1 MTTMFD
7 VGNKIAAKA
16 VQLCRPEVIAA
27 YPITPQTVIVEELA
41 RMVEAGELSAEYLR
55 VESEHSVMAATVAAA
70 SMGVRTFTATSS
82 QGLAYM
88 HEMLHWAGL
97 SRLPVVMI
105 NVNRALGPGWSI
117 WVDETDSMSQ
127 RDTGWIQIY
136 CSTAQEIFD
145 TVIQSFKLAEHSDV
159 QLPVMINYSAF
170 TISHTMMTAEIL
182 TQEDVDGFVPP
193 FKPYWRLDWKN
204 PITFGNVISDEYAME
219 MRHSMYRGMEAA
231 KRLIPEI
238 AREYE
243 QKFGR
248 YHGGLTEE
256 YRLDDAEY
264 VILAMAAIGSE
275 AKVSV
280 DNLRAMGYKVGL
292 ARVRVVRPFP
302 VEDLRRIGKGRSLI
316 VLDRNIS
323 VGSGG
328 MVYHET
334 RSAVMGVEGC
344 KVYGYLAGVGG
355 RDVTFEDVEGMA
367 LQVINGEASP
377 DMAGWWDL
385 KNTEDK

>member
-1 MTTMFD
+1 MTQMFD

-55 VESEHSVMAATVAAA
+55 VESEHSVMAATCAAA

-88 HEMLHWAGL
+88 HEMLHWASL
-97 SRLPVVMI
+97 SRLPIVMI

-127 RDTGWIQIY
+127 RDTGWLQIY

-145 TVIQSFKLAEHSDV
+145 TVIQSFKLAEHRDV

-170 TISHTMMTAEIL
+170 TISHTMMPADIL
-182 TQEDVDGFVPP
+182 SQEDVDAFLPP
-193 FKPYWRLDWKN
+193 FKPYWKLDWRN
-204 PITFGNVISDEYAME
+204 PVTFGNVLSDEYHME
-219 MRHSMYRGMEAA
+219 KRYTMQQGMERA
-231 KRLIPEI
+231 KQLIPEI

-248 YHGGLTEE
+248 YHGGLIEE
-256 YRLDDAEY
+256 YRTDDAPY
-264 VILAMAAIGSE
+264 VLLATAAIGSE
-275 AKVSV
+275 AKVAV
-280 DNLRAMGYKVGL
+280 DNLREKGYKVGL
-292 ARVRVVRPFP
+292 ARVRVIRPFP
-302 VEDLRRIGKGRSLI
+302 DEELRRLGKGRSLI

-328 MVYHET
+328 IVYHET
-334 RSAVMGVEGC
+334 RSAVLGVDGC

-355 RDVTFEDVEGMA
+355 RDVTYEDIEGMA
-367 LQVINGEASP
+367 LQVVNGEMKP
-377 DMAGWWDL
+377 DVVGWWDL
-385 KNTEDK
+385 KTTGGN

>member
-1 MTTMFD
+1 MTQMFD

-55 VESEHSVMAATVAAA
+55 VESEHSVMAATCAAA

-82 QGLAYM
+82 QGLAFM
-88 HEMLHWAGL
+88 HEMLHWASL
-97 SRLPVVMI
+97 SRLPIVMI

-127 RDTGWIQIY
+127 RDTGWLQIY

-145 TVIQSFKLAEHSDV
+145 TVIQSFKLAEHRDV

-170 TISHTMMTAEIL
+170 TISHTMMPTDVL
-182 TQEDVDGFVPP
+182 SQEDVDAFLPP
-193 FKPYWRLDWKN
+193 FKPYWKLDWRN
-204 PITFGNVISDEYAME
+204 PVTFGNVLSDEYHME
-219 MRHSMYRGMEAA
+219 KRYTMQQGMERA
-231 KRLIPEI
+231 KQLIPEI

-243 QKFGR
+243 QRFGR
-248 YHGGLTEE
+248 YHGGLIEE
-256 YRLDDAEY
+256 YRVDDAQY
-264 VILAMAAIGSE
+264 VLLATSAVGSE
-275 AKVSV
+275 AKVAV
-280 DNLRAMGYKVGL
+280 DNLREKGYKVGL
-292 ARVRVVRPFP
+292 ARVRVIRPFP
-302 VEDLRRIGKGRSLI
+302 DEELRRLGKGRSLI

-328 MVYHET
+328 VVYHET
-334 RSAVMGVEGC
+334 RSAVLGVEGC

-355 RDVTFEDVEGMA
+355 RDVTYEDIEGMA
-367 LQVINGEASP
+367 LQVVNGEMKP
-377 DMAGWWDL
+377 DVVGWWDL
-385 KNTEDK
+385 KTTGGN

>member
-55 VESEHSVMAATVAAA
+55 VESEHSVMAATCAAA

-82 QGLAYM
+82 QGLAFM
-88 HEMLHWAGL
+88 HEMLHWASL
-97 SRLPVVMI
+97 SRLPIVMI

-136 CSTAQEIFD
+136 CSSAQEIFD
-145 TVIQSFKLAEHSDV
+145 TVIQSFKLAEHRDV

-170 TISHTMMTAEIL
+170 TISHTMMPAQTIS
-182 TQEDVDGFVPP
+182 QSDVDSFLPS
-193 FKPYWRLDWKN
+193 FKPYWKLDWRN
-204 PITFGNVISDEYAME
+204 PVTFGNVLSDEYHME
-219 MRHSMYRGMEAA
+219 KRCTMQQGMERA
-231 KRLIPEI
+231 KQLIPEI

-243 QKFGR
+243 QRFGR
-248 YHGGLTEE
+248 YHGGLLEE
-256 YRLDDAEY
+256 YRISDAQY
-264 VILAMAAIGSE
+264 VLLATSAIGSE
-275 AKVSV
+275 AKVAV
-280 DNLRAMGYKVGL
+280 DNLREKGCRAGL
-292 ARVRVVRPFP
+292 ARLRVFRPFP
-302 VEDLRRIGKGRSLI
+302 QEQLRRIAQDRTLI

-328 MVYHET
+328 IVCHET
-334 RSAVMGVEGC
+334 RSAVLGVPGC
-344 KVYGYLAGVGG
+344 KVFGFLAGVGG
-355 RDVTFEDVEGMA
+355 RDVTYEDVEGMVLRVA
-367 LQVINGEASP
+367 DGAMDPHAVA
-377 DMAGWWDL
+377 WWDL
-385 KNTEDK
+385 KTTGGN

>member
-41 RMVEAGELSAEYLR
+41 RMVEVGELSAEYLR
-55 VESEHSVMAATVAAA
+55 VESEHSVMAATCSAA

-88 HEMLHWAGL
+88 HEMLHWASL
-97 SRLPVVMI
+97 SRLPIVMI

-117 WVDETDSMSQ
+117 WVDELDSMAQ
-127 RDTGWIQIY
+127 RDTGWLQIY

-145 TVIQSFKLAEHSDV
+145 TVIQSFKLAEHRDV

-170 TISHTMMTAEIL
+170 TISHTMMPAEIL
-182 TQEDVDGFVPP
+182 SQEEVDAFLPR
-193 FKPYWRLDWKN
+193 FKPYWRLDWRN
-204 PITFGNVISDEYAME
+204 PVTFGNVLSDEYHME
-219 MRHSMYRGMEAA
+219 KRYTMQQSMERA
-231 KRLIPEI
+231 KQLIPEI

-248 YHGGLTEE
+248 YHGGLIED
-256 YRLDDAEY
+256 YRLDDAQH
-264 VILAMAAIGSE
+264 VLLATAAIGSE
-275 AKVSV
+275 AKVAV
-280 DNLRAMGYKVGL
+280 DNLREQGHKVGL
-292 ARVRVVRPFP
+292 ARVRVIRPFP
-302 VEDLRRIGKGRSLI
+302 DEEMRRIGKGRNLI

-328 MVYHET
+328 IVYHET
-334 RSAVMGVEGC
+334 RSAVLGVPGC
-344 KVYGYLAGVGG
+344 KVYGYLCGVGG
-355 RDVTFEDVEGMA
+355 RDVTYEDIEGMT
-367 LQVINGEASP
+367 LQVINGKMDP
-377 DMAGWWDL
+377 DVVGWWDL
-385 KNTEDK
+385 KTTGGN

>member
-55 VESEHSVMAATVAAA
+55 VESEHSVMAATCAAA

-88 HEMLHWAGL
+88 HEMLHWASL
-97 SRLPVVMI
+97 SRLPIVMI

-127 RDTGWIQIY
+127 RDTGWLQIY
-136 CSTAQEIFD
+136 CSSAQEIFD
-145 TVIQSFKLAEHSDV
+145 TVIQSFKLAEHKDV

-170 TISHTMMTAEIL
+170 TISHTMMPAEIL
-182 TQEDVDGFVPP
+182 TQEEVDAYLPP
-193 FKPYWRLDWKN
+193 FKPYWKLDWRN
-204 PITFGNVISDEYAME
+204 PVTFGNVISDEYAME
-219 MRHSMYRGMEAA
+219 KRYTMYQGMEAA

-248 YHGGLTEE
+248 YHGGLIEE
-256 YRLDDAEY
+256 YRTDDADY
-264 VILAMAAIGSE
+264 IILALAAIGSE

-280 DNLRAMGYKVGL
+280 DNLRNMGYKVGL
-292 ARVRVVRPFP
+292 GRVRAIRPFP
-302 VEDLRRIGKGRSLI
+302 AEELRRIGKGKTLI
-316 VLDRNIS
+316 ALDRNIS

-328 MVYHET
+328 VLYHET
-334 RSAVMGVEGC
+334 RSAVLGVEGC
-344 KVYGYLAGVGG
+344 KVYGYFAGVGG
-355 RDVTFEDVEGMA
+355 RDVTYEDIEGIVM
-367 LQVINGEASP
+367 QVMKGEANP
-377 DMAGWWDL
+377 DVAGWWDL
-385 KNTEDK
+385 KDTEGK

>member
-1 MTTMFD
+1 MTQMFD

-55 VESEHSVMAATVAAA
+55 VESEHSVMAATCAAA

-82 QGLAYM
+82 QGLAFM
-88 HEMLHWAGL
+88 HEMLHWASL
-97 SRLPVVMI
+97 SRLPIVMI

-127 RDTGWIQIY
+127 RDTGWLQIY

-145 TVIQSFKLAEHSDV
+145 TVIQSFKLAEHKDV

-170 TISHTMMTAEIL
+170 TISHTMMPADIL
-182 TQEDVDGFVPP
+182 SQEDVDAFLPP
-193 FKPYWRLDWKN
+193 FKPYWKLDWRN
-204 PITFGNVISDEYAME
+204 PVTFGNVLSDEYHME
-219 MRHSMYRGMEAA
+219 KRYTMQQGMERA
-231 KRLIPEI
+231 KQLIPEI

-248 YHGGLTEE
+248 YHGGLIEE
-256 YRLDDAEY
+256 YRTDDAPY
-264 VILAMAAIGSE
+264 VLLATAAIGSE
-275 AKVSV
+275 AKVAV
-280 DNLRAMGYKVGL
+280 DNLREKGYKVGL
-292 ARVRVVRPFP
+292 ARVRVIRPFP
-302 VEDLRRIGKGRSLI
+302 DEEMRRIGKGRNLI

-328 MVYHET
+328 IVYHET
-334 RSAVMGVEGC
+334 RSAVLGVEGC

-355 RDVTFEDVEGMA
+355 RDVTYEDIEAMA
-367 LQVINGEASP
+367 LQVVNGEMKP
-377 DMAGWWDL
+377 DVVGWWDL
-385 KNTEDK
+385 KTTGGN

>member
-7 VGNKIAAKA
+7 VGNKVAAKA

-41 RMVEAGELSAEYLR
+41 RMVEVGELSAEYLR
-55 VESEHSVMAATVAAA
+55 VESEHSVMAATCAVA
-70 SMGVRTFTATSS
+70 SMGLRTFTATSS

-88 HEMLHWAGL
+88 HEMLHWASL

-117 WVDETDSMSQ
+117 WVDETDSLSQ

-145 TVIQSFKLAEHSDV
+145 TVIQAFKLAEHKDV

-170 TISHTMMTAEIL
+170 MVSHTMMPAEIL
-182 TQEDVDGFVPP
+182 SQEEVDEFLPP
-193 FKPYWRLDWKN
+193 FKPFWRLDWKN
-204 PITFGNVISDEYAME
+204 PVTFGNVISDEYAME
-219 MRHSMYRGMEAA
+219 KRYTMYQGMEAA

-248 YHGGLTEE
+248 YTGGLIEE
-256 YRLDDAEY
+256 YRTDDAEY
-264 VILAMAAIGSE
+264 IILAMAALGSE

-292 ARVRVVRPFP
+292 GRVRAIRPFP
-302 VEDLRRIGKGRSLI
+302 DEELRRMGKGKTLI
-316 VLDRNIS
+316 ALDRNIS

-328 MVYHET
+328 ILYHET
-334 RSAVMGVEGC
+334 RAAVLGVEGC
-344 KVYGYLAGVGG
+344 KVYGYFAGVGG
-355 RDVTFEDVEGMA
+355 RDVTYEDIEGIT
-367 LQVINGEASP
+367 LQVMKGEASL
-377 DMAGWWDL
+377 DVAGWWDL
-385 KNTEDK
+385 KNTEVK

>member
-1 MTTMFD
+1 MTQMFD

-55 VESEHSVMAATVAAA
+55 VESEHSVMAATCAAA

-88 HEMLHWAGL
+88 HEMLHWASL
-97 SRLPVVMI
+97 SRLPIVMI

-127 RDTGWIQIY
+127 RDTGWLQIY

-145 TVIQSFKLAEHSDV
+145 TVIQSFKLAEHRDV

-170 TISHTMMTAEIL
+170 TISHTMMPAEIL
-182 TQEDVDGFVPP
+182 SQEDVDAFLPP
-193 FKPYWRLDWKN
+193 FKPYWKLDWRN
-204 PITFGNVISDEYAME
+204 PVTFGNVLSDEYHME
-219 MRHSMYRGMEAA
+219 KRYTMQQGMERA
-231 KRLIPEI
+231 KQLIPEI
-238 AREYE
+238 AREFE

-248 YHGGLTEE
+248 YHGGLIEE
-256 YRLDDAEY
+256 YRTDDAPY
-264 VILAMAAIGSE
+264 VLLATAAIGSE
-275 AKVSV
+275 AKVAV
-280 DNLRAMGYKVGL
+280 DNLREKGYKVGL
-292 ARVRVVRPFP
+292 ARVRVIRPFP
-302 VEDLRRIGKGRSLI
+302 DEELRRLGKGRSLI

-328 MVYHET
+328 IVYHET
-334 RSAVMGVEGC
+334 RSAVLGVDGC

-355 RDVTFEDVEGMA
+355 RDVTYEDIEGMA
-367 LQVINGEASP
+367 LQVVNGEMKP
-377 DMAGWWDL
+377 DVVGWWDL
-385 KNTEDK
+385 KTTGGN

>member
-41 RMVEAGELSAEYLR
+41 RMVEVGELSAEYLR
-55 VESEHSVMAATVAAA
+55 VESEHSVMAATCAAA

-82 QGLAYM
+82 QGLAFM
-88 HEMLHWAGL
+88 HEMLHWASL
-97 SRLPVVMI
+97 SRLPIVMI

-127 RDTGWIQIY
+127 RDTGWLQFY

-145 TVIQSFKLAEHSDV
+145 TVIQSFKLAEHRDV

-170 TISHTMMTAEIL
+170 TISHTMMPAEIL
-182 TQEDVDGFVPP
+182 SQEEVDAFLPP
-193 FKPYWRLDWKN
+193 FKPYWKLDWRN
-204 PITFGNVISDEYAME
+204 PVTFGNVLSDEYHME
-219 MRHSMYRGMEAA
+219 KRFTMQQGMERA
-231 KRLIPEI
+231 KQLIPEI

-248 YHGGLTEE
+248 YHGGLIEE
-256 YRLDDAEY
+256 YRLDDAQY
-264 VILAMAAIGSE
+264 VLLATAAIGSE

-280 DNLRAMGYKVGL
+280 DNLREKGYKVGL
-292 ARVRVVRPFP
+292 ARMRVIRPFP
-302 VEDLRRIGKGRSLI
+302 DEELRRLGKNRSLI
-316 VLDRNIS
+316 ALDRNIS

-328 MVYHET
+328 VVYHEA
-334 RSAVMGVEGC
+334 RSAVLGVEGC
-344 KVYGYLAGVGG
+344 KVYGYLCGVGG
-355 RDVTFEDVEGMA
+355 RDVTFEDIEGMA
-367 LQVINGEASP
+367 LQVVNGEMDP
-377 DMAGWWDL
+377 DVVGWWDL
-385 KNTEDK
+385 KTTGGN

>member
-55 VESEHSVMAATVAAA
+55 VESEHSVMAATCAAA

-88 HEMLHWAGL
+88 HEMLHWASL
-97 SRLPVVMI
+97 SRLPIVMI

-117 WVDETDSMSQ
+117 WVDELDSMAQ
-127 RDTGWIQIY
+127 RDTGWIQVY

-145 TVIQSFKLAEHSDV
+145 TVIQSFRLAEHRDV

-170 TISHTMMTAEIL
+170 TISHTMMPAEIIS
-182 TQEDVDGFVPP
+182 QEEVDAFLPR

-204 PITFGNVISDEYAME
+204 PVTFGNVLSDEYHME
-219 MRHSMYRGMEAA
+219 KRYTMYQGMEAA

-248 YHGGLTEE
+248 FHGGLIEE
-256 YRLDDAEY
+256 YRLDEAQY
-264 VILAMAAIGSE
+264 VLLATAAIGSE
-275 AKVSV
+275 AKVAV
-280 DNLRAMGYKVGL
+280 DNLRERGHKVGL
-292 ARVRVVRPFP
+292 ARVRVIRPFP
-302 VEDLRRIGKGRSLI
+302 DEELRRIGKGRNLI

-328 MVYHET
+328 IVGHET
-334 RSAVMGVEGC
+334 RAAVLGVEGC
-344 KVYGYLAGVGG
+344 KVYSYLCGVGG
-355 RDVTFEDVEGMA
+355 RDVTYEDVEGMVM
-367 LQVINGEASP
+367 QVINNQMDP
-377 DMAGWWDL
+377 DVTGWWDL
-385 KNTEDK
+385 KTTGGN